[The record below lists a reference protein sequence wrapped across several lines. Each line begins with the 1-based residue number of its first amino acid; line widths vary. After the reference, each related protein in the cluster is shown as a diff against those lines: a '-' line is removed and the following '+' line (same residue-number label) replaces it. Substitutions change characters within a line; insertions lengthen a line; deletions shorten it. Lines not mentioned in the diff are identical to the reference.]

1 MTDTVTGDASRPQP
15 APVDLSGIDPH
26 HPDQESPERLLAT
39 TIAETASGVTGV
51 HHLGGLA
58 ARTLDR
64 ARRQVLGTSSA
75 PGVTVSSEGLVTVVD
90 LDIVVEYPHAID
102 EVIENARTQVS
113 HAARQIASG
122 PVAVNVTVTDIH
134 GPFDQ
139 DPAVLDA
146 IDTAG
151 DTAREVGGRVRD
163 RARDAAAAAR
173 DLGEQARDQAADV
186 ADQTRERAAD
196 VADQARDRAAD
207 VAAAAR
213 DLSDQVRDGAAD
225 VAEQARDQAAD
236 VAGQVRDGA
245 SDVAEQARDRAADA
259 ADVARDRAS
268 DVAEQA
274 RDRASDVKDAARENL
289 ADARATSDAA
299 AGSLDAARAHVDG
312 ALDEARRDVD
322 KARLEVDEARLEVD
336 RALDADARDDAKHA
350 AEADRPTDETR

>member
-39 TIAETASGVTGV
+39 TVAETASGVTGV

-75 PGVTVSSEGLVTVVD
+75 RGVTVSSEGLMTVVD

-113 HAARQIASG
+113 HAARQITSG

-186 ADQTRERAAD
+186 AG
-196 VADQARDRAAD
+196 
-207 VAAAAR
+207 
-213 DLSDQVRDGAAD
+213 QVRDGAA
-225 VAEQARDQAAD
+225 
-236 VAGQVRDGA
+236 
-245 SDVAEQARDRAADA
+245 DVAEQARDRAADA

-268 DVAEQA
+268 DVKE
-274 RDRASDVKDAARENL
+274 AARENL
-289 ADARATSDAA
+289 GDARATSDAA

-336 RALDADARDDAKHA
+336 RALDADARDDAKRA
-350 AEADRPTDETR
+350 AEANRPTDETR

>member
-113 HAARQIASG
+113 HAARQITSG
-122 PVAVNVTVTDIH
+122 PVSVNVAVTDIH

-151 DTAREVGGRVRD
+151 DAAREVGGRVRD
-163 RARDAAAAAR
+163 RARDAAAAA
-173 DLGEQARDQAADV
+173 
-186 ADQTRERAAD
+186 
-196 VADQARDRAAD
+196 
-207 VAAAAR
+207 
-213 DLSDQVRDGAAD
+213 
-225 VAEQARDQAAD
+225 
-236 VAGQVRDGA
+236 
-245 SDVAEQARDRAADA
+245 
-259 ADVARDRAS
+259 
-268 DVAEQA
+268 
-274 RDRASDVKDAARENL
+274 
-289 ADARATSDAA
+289 
-299 AGSLDAARAHVDG
+299 GSLDAARAHVDG
-312 ALDEARRDVD
+312 ALYEARRDVD
-322 KARLEVDEARLEVD
+322 EARLEVDEARLEVD
-336 RALDADARDDAKHA
+336 RALDADVRGDAKRA
-350 AEADRPTDETR
+350 VEADRPTDEAR